1 MKVST
6 RTRYG
11 LRLLIHLAS
20 QEPGTLVNV
29 KEASKHE
36 GISAKYLEQI
46 IRSLKKAGMLAVA
59 RGAYG
64 GYSIGRDPADI
75 TVLEVVELLED
86 GSMLMECLD
95 ETSACPRRQHCST
108 LDFWQEFRGVIT
120 DYLKGVTIADLV
132 RRNREKGLAM
142 MFYI

>member
-20 QEPGTLVNV
+20 QAPGTLVNV
-29 KEASKHE
+29 KEASRHE

-46 IRSLKKAGMLAVA
+46 IRSLKKAGMLLVA
-59 RGAYG
+59 RGAHG
-64 GYSIGRDPADI
+64 GYAIGRPPEEI
-75 TVLEVVELLED
+75 TVLEVFQTLED
-86 GSMLMECLD
+86 GNLLIDCVD
-95 ETSACPRRQHCST
+95 RPDTCDRREQCST
-108 LDFWQEFRGVIT
+108 FDFWVEFQTLIT
-120 DYLKGVTIADLV
+120 DYLGNLTIADLV
-132 RRNREKGLAM
+132 RRNREKGMAM

>member
-20 QEPGTLVNV
+20 QDPGTLVNV
-29 KEASKHE
+29 KEASLHE

-46 IRSLKKAGMLAVA
+46 IRSLKKAGMLSVVRGA
-59 RGAYG
+59 RG
-64 GYSIGRDPADI
+64 GYAIGRAPESI
-75 TVLEVVELLED
+75 TALEVLQALED
-86 GSMLMECLD
+86 GSLLMDCLD
-95 ETSACPRRQHCST
+95 DEGICDRRQQCST
-108 LDFWQEFRGVIT
+108 VDFWLEFRDVIT
-120 DYLKGVTIADLV
+120 DYLEKITIADLV
-132 RRNREKGLAM
+132 RRHRDKGMAM